1 MESLKQHHPD
11 LTTNDTRLAAL
22 IKINLSQ
29 SNMAE
34 LLNITSESVRKARY
48 RMAKKMNLESDQEM
62 VDYIVR
68 LD

>member
-29 SNMAE
+29 SNIAE
-34 LLNITSESVRKARY
+34 LLNITPESVRKARY
-48 RMAKKMNLESDQEM
+48 RMSKKMGMESDKDM
-62 VDYIVR
+62 VDYIIK
-68 LD
+68 L